1 MNFDLFKSNHDI
13 AIELCKIAS
22 NLFSEKFNKKIN
34 FHHTRTIFDADVIEE
49 RSFIDVI
56 RLILSIDSNS
66 DIDFDGKYSSYSN
79 HRMEDFEKCKNIFV
93 EFCDLYKK
101 GGE

>member
-1 MNFDLFKSNHDI
+1 MNFDLLNSNHDI

-22 NLFSEKFNKKIN
+22 NLFSEKFNTKIN

-56 RLILSIDSNS
+56 RLILSIDSNT
-66 DIDFDGKYSSYSN
+66 DIDFDGKYLSYMN
-79 HRMEDFEKCKNIFV
+79 QRMKNFEKCKNIFV
-93 EFCDLYKK
+93 EFYDLYKK
-101 GGE
+101 GSE

>member
-1 MNFDLFKSNHDI
+1 MSFDLLNSNHDI

-22 NLFSEKFNKKIN
+22 KLFSEKFNTKIN

-49 RSFIDVI
+49 RSFIDAI
-56 RLILSIDSNS
+56 RLILSIDSNT
-66 DIDFDGKYSSYSN
+66 DIDFDSKYSSQMN
-79 HRMEDFEKCKNIFV
+79 HRMEDFEKCKSIFV
-93 EFCDLYKK
+93 EFYDLYKK